1 MQQRYTY
8 TQFNSYTKYFDRYY
22 YSIQQTNNI
31 VNLLQTKLI
40 IKTFLNSTK
49 IKIYTTAY
57 VLT

>member
-1 MQQRYTY
+1 MQQRYIY

-22 YSIQQTNNI
+22 YPIQQTNNI
-31 VNLLQTKLI
+31 MNLLQTKLI
-40 IKTFLNSTK
+40 IKTFLNSTE